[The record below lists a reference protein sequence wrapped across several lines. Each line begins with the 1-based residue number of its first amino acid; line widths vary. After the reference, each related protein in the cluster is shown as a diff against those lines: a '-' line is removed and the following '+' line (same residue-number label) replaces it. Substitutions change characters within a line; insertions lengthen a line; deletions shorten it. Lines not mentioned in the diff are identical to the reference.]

1 MGLAYPLQDEFA
13 TVEELQDALVAPDM
27 YLKTALYHTL
37 CVGMES
43 GRLRGMTPISQHKG
57 LPDMLSIAYEAH
69 FRTELHACISV
80 AGYRHSY
87 SKEATHERAQF
98 FKKIIAVVKMDR
110 ANNTATAWTNRV
122 QYLRDA
128 GITSEDNP
136 HEDATEHGGVDFDDD
151 MF

>member
-1 MGLAYPLQDEFA
+1 MALAEPLQEEFA
-13 TVEELQDALVAPDM
+13 NVEELQKALAAPDM

-43 GRLRGMTPISQHKG
+43 GRLRGMSPISQHKG

-69 FRTELHACISV
+69 FRTELHACMAV

-98 FKKIIAVVKMDR
+98 FKKS
-110 ANNTATAWTNRV
+110 
-122 QYLRDA
+122 LLL
-128 GITSEDNP
+128 
-136 HEDATEHGGVDFDDD
+136 
-151 MF
+151 